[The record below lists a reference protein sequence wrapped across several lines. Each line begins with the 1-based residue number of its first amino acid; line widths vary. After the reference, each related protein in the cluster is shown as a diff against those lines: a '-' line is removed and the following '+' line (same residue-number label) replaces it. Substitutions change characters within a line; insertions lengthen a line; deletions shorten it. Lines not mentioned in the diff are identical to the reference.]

1 MWMMEKSFILFMTTL
16 LFLMNIVGIFGLHDL
31 EETKINRII
40 IVPYDYQTIQEAI
53 RSASTN
59 DIIYVKKGIYKENI
73 IIDKTLWLVG
83 EDPEKVIIDGG
94 GRDFTIIVKAERVI
108 ITRVTITGGG
118 LKEGLIGRGIGLELH
133 RAHGSRIMKNVIKE
147 NRMGIYLHSTYNA
160 VVADN
165 IIKDNR
171 EGVYLYNS
179 INNHILNNTISDNEY
194 FAIQLFSSTLN
205 NLMNNTISR
214 NSIGIYF
221 YRHSTENMVKHN
233 KVKDGGIFIIDS
245 INNKFLDNILE
256 NRGLY
261 ITESSNKI
269 ENNILNGKPLIYLEE
284 ASDRVIE
291 DAGQVILFKCSNI
304 TLRNLRIE
312 KAGIAVILWNTN
324 SSRIINGTLSMNEV
338 GIYLHISSNNNVTGN
353 ILSSNIIG
361 IRTYMLENSIIYG
374 NKIIGNRYGI
384 VLEESYD
391 NQVIRN
397 MLAYNM
403 NYGMLILHSS
413 RNSINSNEFYNNSF
427 NIFAYNSTIEDNTKQ

>member
-1 MWMMEKSFILFMTTL
+1 MEKSFILFMTTL

-194 FAIQLFSSTLN
+194 FAIQLFLSTSN

-233 KVKDGGIFIIDS
+233 KVK
-245 INNKFLDNILE
+245 
-256 NRGLY
+256 
-261 ITESSNKI
+261 
-269 ENNILNGKPLIYLEE
+269 
-284 ASDRVIE
+284 

-338 GIYLHISSNNNVTGN
+338 GIYLHISSNNNVTDN

-403 NYGMLILHSS
+403 NYGILILHSS